1 MTLRDEV
8 TLLQDLPPF
17 ASLEPAKLKLLAF
30 ASQQQQFEPG
40 DALIRQGEK
49 AAALYVILAGT
60 VEVSI
65 ASEEASRVVRELDPP
80 AFVGEFAILNQSLGT
95 ATVAAKTEVQ
105 ALEIERD
112 VLLRVIEDVPELGQ
126 GLRRH
131 METAGYVFE

>member
-8 TLLQDLPPF
+8 ALLQDLPPF

-30 ASQQQQFEPG
+30 ASQQQRFEPG

-49 AAALYVILAGT
+49 ADALYVILEGT
-60 VEVSI
+60 VAVSV
-65 ASEEASRVVRELDPP
+65 ASEEASRVVRELGPP

-95 ATVAAKTEVQ
+95 ATVAAKTEVR

-131 METAGYVFE
+131 METADYVVE